1 MRGRLLI
8 IALTLLAY
16 VLSRFGL
23 AGWRTAGRRPVRLNI
38 SIRSSIGGESTCVER
53 FWRLD
58 VPALC
63 SRRSSAA
70 QKRSSSFFRARAGVI
85 SSSLISHSTTQSFRI
100 LPVCSMQSGG
110 YQTGAHSTI
119 KQWYH
124 TEKNGIHPTL
134 PPITHETD
142 AGAARSR
149 HAGRFHNQLPF
160 LPDGHMV
167 TIGNNNEFNYEDM
180 SDVVARCGHDGGE
193 VRF

>member
-38 SIRSSIGGESTCVER
+38 SIRSSIGGESTCVDR

-85 SSSLISHSTTQSFRI
+85 SSSLISHSPPSVPAPTQQSNSGIIPKKTVFI
-100 LPVCSMQSGG
+100 PLCLPSPMK
-110 YQTGAHSTI
+110 QTRAPRGRGTRVGS
-119 KQWYH
+119 
-124 TEKNGIHPTL
+124 
-134 PPITHETD
+134 ITN
-142 AGAARSR
+142 
-149 HAGRFHNQLPF
+149 FHFYP
-160 LPDGHMV
+160 MV
-167 TIGNNNEFNYEDM
+167 TWSQSETITNSIM
-180 SDVVARCGHDGGE
+180 KT
-193 VRF
+193 